1 MTNMVPSAKPF
12 FGWIVVWSAFTIAI
26 FGWGVGFYGPPIY
39 LKAVQDL
46 RGWSLGLTSAAVTFH
61 FLSGV
66 LVVANLPKLHRRF
79 GLPTVTLSGAAILA
93 LGITGWAQAREPWQ
107 LFLAALLTGSGWVA
121 LGAAGI
127 NAMLSL
133 WFVRKRPAALSTA
146 YNGASVGGILFSPLW
161 AGLIASFGFAAA
173 AMAVGVAMVVIV
185 GLLAVLVLS
194 KSPASLGQFPDGA
207 AGPPDAATSGD
218 AIPIAPTLTRDAAF
232 VTLAAGMAL
241 GLFAQIG
248 LIAHLFS
255 ILAPTLGPQGAG
267 FAGALMTGAAIAG
280 RTAFG
285 WLAPVGVDRRKLAV
299 TSYGVQMLGC
309 ALLIAADGS
318 IPLMLTGVCL
328 VGLGVGNA
336 TSLPPLIVQSEFS
349 RTQGPRAVALITAIS
364 QATYAFAPAL
374 FGLLRVGAG
383 EAESA
388 LFLAA
393 AGVQLVAALCFLA
406 GAKRWLK
413 RGAKT
418 AAPSL
423 RPG

>member
-1 MTNMVPSAKPF
+1 MKSIAANGKPF

-66 LVVANLPKLHRRF
+66 LVVANLPTLHRRF
-79 GLPTVTLSGAAILA
+79 GLPMVTLGGAVVLA

-107 LFLAALLTGSGWVA
+107 LFLAALLSGGGWVA

-127 NAMLSL
+127 NAMLAP
-133 WFVRKRPAALSTA
+133 WFAKRRPAALSTA

-161 AGLIASFGFAAA
+161 AGLIAAIGFAAA
-173 AMAVGVAMVVIV
+173 AMTVGVVMIAIV

-194 KSPASLGQFPDGA
+194 RSPASLGQFPDGA
-207 AGPPDAATSGD
+207 DGPPDSATSGD
-218 AIPIAPTLTRDAAF
+218 AIPLAPRLTGDAAF
-232 VTLAAGMAL
+232 ITLAAGMAL

-255 ILAPTLGPQGAG
+255 ILAPKLGDQGAG

-285 WLAPVGVDRRKLAV
+285 WLAPVGVDRRRLAV
-299 TSYGVQMLGC
+299 TSYGIQMLGC
-309 ALLIAADGS
+309 ALLIAADGF
-318 IPLMLTGVCL
+318 IPLTLVGVCL
-328 VGLGVGNA
+328 IGLGVGNA
-336 TSLPPLIVQSEFS
+336 TSIPPLIVQSEFS
-349 RTQGPRAVALITAIS
+349 RAQGPRVVALITATA

-374 FGLLRVGAG
+374 FGLLRADAG
-383 EAESA
+383 EAESV

-393 AGVQLVAALCFLA
+393 AGVQLLAALCFLA
-406 GAKRWLK
+406 GAKRWM
-413 RGAKT
+413 RRDAKT
-418 AAPSL
+418 AAPSV
-423 RPG
+423 RHG